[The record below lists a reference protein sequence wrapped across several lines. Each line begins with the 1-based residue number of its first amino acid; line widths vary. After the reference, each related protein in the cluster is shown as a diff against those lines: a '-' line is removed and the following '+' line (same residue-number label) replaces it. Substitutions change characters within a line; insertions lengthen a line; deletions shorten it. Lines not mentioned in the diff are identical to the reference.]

1 VKVNT
6 QHILKVF
13 LAAFVLFSTA
23 CSTKKKSWV
32 NRQFHNTTAKYN
44 GYFNGKES
52 IKTGIQKLHKDFKD
66 DYTAILPVYKTGD
79 LKNQIKFIPIWIKPS
94 KKDR

>member
-1 VKVNT
+1 MKANR

-13 LAAFVLFSTA
+13 LAVFVLFSTA
-23 CSTKKKSWV
+23 CSTKKKSWE

-52 IKTGIQKLHKDFKD
+52 IKTGIKSIGESY
-66 DYTAILPVYKTGD
+66 YTNTD
-79 LKNQIKFIPIWIKPS
+79 L
-94 KKDR
+94 